1 MVLQHLPQSTALP
14 DADPTRLTVGVE
26 EEFLL
31 LDPTSGVNIAA
42 AEQVIAA
49 LPDEVRGQSRLELRR
64 SMLEMVT
71 GVCTDLTELATQL
84 ARHRR
89 MAAAAAATAGARL
102 VAIGATPVD
111 DPHRTTVPDGPRYHE
126 MVRRYGPVASDPA
139 VCGCHVHVGVPDR
152 DLAVQ
157 VSNRLRPWLPVI
169 QALTANSP
177 LHLGDD
183 TGYASWRCAQLQRW
197 PGVGPTPHFDS
208 AEEYDTTVAALIGS
222 GAMIDDSMVYWY
234 ARPSANYPTVE
245 IRVGDVCATVD
256 DTVLVAALIRALVAT
271 LIDDIHAGTP
281 TPRARD
287 CLIDAAHW
295 HAAHEGL
302 DGTLIDPRDGT
313 ARPAWNLVADLLTT
327 VSPALTRHGDT
338 AYVVTHLARL
348 REHGT
353 GAARQRHVHHRTGD
367 LQAVLTDL
375 AEQTAASHAA
385 TTLGP

>member
-1 MVLQHLPQSTALP
+1 
-14 DADPTRLTVGVE
+14 VE

-31 LDPTSGVNIAA
+31 LDPASGVNIAA

-49 LPDEVRGQSRLELRR
+49 LPDAVRGQSRLELRR

-71 GVCTDLTELATQL
+71 GVCTELPALATQL

-111 DPHRTTVPDGPRYHE
+111 DPHRTAVPDGSRYHE

-157 VSNRLRPWLPVI
+157 VCNRLRTWLPVI

-177 LHLGDD
+177 LHLGED
-183 TGYASWRCAQLQRW
+183 TGYASWRCAQLRRW

-208 AEEYDTTVAALIGS
+208 ADDYDHTVATLIRS
-222 GAMIDDSMVYWY
+222 GGMIDDSMVYWY

-256 DTVLVAALIRALVAT
+256 DTGLVAALIRALVAT
-271 LIDDIHAGTP
+271 LIDDIRAGTP
-281 TPRARD
+281 TPAVRN
-287 CLIDAAHW
+287 CLIEAAHW

-302 DGTLIDPRDGT
+302 DSSLIDPRLGA
-313 ARPAWNLVADLLTT
+313 ARPAWDLVADLLTT
-327 VSPALTRHGDT
+327 VSPALTGHGDT
-338 AYVVTHLARL
+338 AYVETHLARL

-353 GAARQRHVHHRTGD
+353 GAARQRRILRRTGD
-367 LQAVLTDL
+367 IHAVLDHL
-375 AEQTAASHAA
+375 AEQTAASQAA
-385 TTLGP
+385 TTGSARQ